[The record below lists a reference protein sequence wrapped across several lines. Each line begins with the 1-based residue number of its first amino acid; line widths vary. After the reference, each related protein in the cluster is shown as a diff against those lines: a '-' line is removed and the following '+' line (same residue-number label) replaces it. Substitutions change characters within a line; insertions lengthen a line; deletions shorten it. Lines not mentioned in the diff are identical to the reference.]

1 VDARPVTA
9 GKDKNMTELQAD
21 RDSDRRIAERL
32 GLSVKYRGTMQHPI
46 PFIDEG
52 NAFGPELPRYTT
64 DLNAAVVLYDPRL
77 GMSIMIS
84 HVRFP
89 TLEWTCIIGFEGKD
103 FYGTGT
109 SPALAVC
116 RAWWAWM
123 DGREE

>member
-1 VDARPVTA
+1 
-9 GKDKNMTELQAD
+9 MTELQAD

-46 PFIDEG
+46 PFIDDG

-64 DLNAAVVLYDPRL
+64 DLNAAVALITHFYSVETGHVTVAFFGPEQVECSILYGDSYKLCL
-77 GMSIMIS
+77 GHGDTES
-84 HVRFP
+84 
-89 TLEWTCIIGFEGKD
+89 
-103 FYGTGT
+103 
-109 SPALAVC
+109 LAVC